1 MSETVTV
8 TQTKERLEL
17 LADKYKAIKTA
28 LFNPLDDKC
37 VLTESKKK
45 LFLSGFTFSCVCY
58 LDQFILSIYIYR
70 EGFFQAHHGSSVFD
84 RSVEIM
90 FSGKRVNLKNMKKK

>member
-1 MSETVTV
+1 MNETV
-8 TQTKERLEL
+8 TQTKDRLEL

-45 LFLSGFTFSCVCY
+45 LFLSGFALASFNDDIIFQMSWSFGRCI
-58 LDQFILSIYIYR
+58 LDELELFL
-70 EGFFQAHHGSSVFD
+70 D
-84 RSVEIM
+84 N
-90 FSGKRVNLKNMKKK
+90 NLEQIRDFNINYKNQ

>member
-1 MSETVTV
+1 MNETV

-37 VLTESKKK
+37 VLTESKKR
-45 LFLSGFTFSCVCY
+45 LFLSGFALASFNDDIIFQMSWSFGRCILEELESF
-58 LDQFILSIYIYR
+58 LDSNLEQIR
-70 EGFFQAHHGSSVFD
+70 EYN
-84 RSVEIM
+84 I
-90 FSGKRVNLKNMKKK
+90 NYKNQ

>member
-28 LFNPLDDKC
+28 LYNPMDDKC
-37 VLTESKKK
+37 VLTPSKKK
-45 LFLSGFTFSCVCY
+45 LFLSGFCCASFYDDIIFQISWSFGRCILEELESF
-58 LDQFILSIYIYR
+58 LDNNIEQIR
-70 EGFFQAHHGSSVFD
+70 EYN
-84 RSVEIM
+84 I
-90 FSGKRVNLKNMKKK
+90 NYKN